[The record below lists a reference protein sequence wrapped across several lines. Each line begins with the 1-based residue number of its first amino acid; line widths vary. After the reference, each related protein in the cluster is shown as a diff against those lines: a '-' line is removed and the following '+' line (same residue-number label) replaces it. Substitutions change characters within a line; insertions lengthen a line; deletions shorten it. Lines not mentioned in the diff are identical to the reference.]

1 MLKLKNYF
9 FHLVAGTLMVLF
21 GAGIFQA
28 ILLEMLKEYDSAS
41 KLAYICGLI
50 ACAGIILYGV
60 YELMQAFNYER
71 RILKSLEPHP

>member
-1 MLKLKNYF
+1 MDTFKMLKLKNYF

-41 KLAYICGLI
+41 KLAYICGLKFI
-50 ACAGIILYGV
+50 FFCKIL
-60 YELMQAFNYER
+60 
-71 RILKSLEPHP
+71 

>member
-50 ACAGIILYGV
+50 
-60 YELMQAFNYER
+60 
-71 RILKSLEPHP
+71 S